1 MHLKIG
7 KLQTKHA
14 IDTSELVIFQK
25 NKLDTALP
33 QIFCFTDICNS
44 FNQSFFSQYKVLIWK
59 VSTAPWEPFCQW
71 ILWQKRVN
79 IFFAA
84 ENLDCRPVTPGQWCQ
99 PLCRRSPGSKT
110 DSSAPKFSWWYL
122 CPFSKVTQ
130 IQVFYPTCNPCNIS
144 SMANLLPKI
153 NRTCLL
159 WNPNAH
165 SCVLLFTKIWLNLI
179 WFDLLCCTVQYGAY
193 SFLQRKTRLSIF
205 MNNIYWI

>member
-1 MHLKIG
+1 MSGVVDVWCGGCRVWWMSGVVDVLFYLWCG
-7 KLQTKHA
+7 GCLMWWMSGVV
-14 IDTSELVIFQK
+14 DVCVV
-25 NKLDTALP
+25 DVV
-33 QIFCFTDICNS
+33 
-44 FNQSFFSQYKVLIWK
+44 QSWK

-84 ENLDCRPVTPGQWCQ
+84 ENLDCCPVTPGQSCQ

-110 DSSAPKFSWWYL
+110 DSSAPKFSWWDL
-122 CPFSKVTQ
+122 CPFPKLMQ

-144 SMANLLPKI
+144 SMANLRPKI

-179 WFDLLCCTVQYGAY
+179 WFDLLCCTVQYSAY